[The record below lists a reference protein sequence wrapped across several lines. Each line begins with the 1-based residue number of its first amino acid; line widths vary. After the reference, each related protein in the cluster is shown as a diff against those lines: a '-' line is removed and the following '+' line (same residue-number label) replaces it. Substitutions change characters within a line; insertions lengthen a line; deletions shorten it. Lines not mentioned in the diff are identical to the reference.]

1 MLSAQELFCLMAI
14 LTPIIMPK
22 KIHFNTLVRH
32 IAGGDRAETGRRQG
46 GDTEPS
52 PVSSEP
58 SLLILH
64 SVVCGFAV
72 KLQGLNAVSVVQE
85 PGNEVF
91 HSLDGIFLCVVA
103 QDDTGVLIGE
113 SRDDIGDDHVHIT
126 L

>member
-14 LTPIIMPK
+14 LTPIIMRK

-32 IAGGDRAETGRRQG
+32 IAGGDREETQNR
-46 GDTEPS
+46 PLS
-52 PVSSEP
+52 PPEP

-64 SVVCGFAV
+64 SVVCGLAV
-72 KLQGLNAVSVVQE
+72 KLQGLNAVSVVKE
-85 PGNEVF
+85 PGYEVF
-91 HSLDGIFLCVVA
+91 HGLDGIFLCVVA
-103 QDDTGVLIGE
+103 QDDAGVLIGE